1 MGRMNNNTPKPSATA
16 MEPVMG
22 TTGSGKAQYTDGLT
36 PGNLALQ
43 GMSKDPETT
52 NDEPVIYRKVL
63 LRVVFWALGLAACF
77 GAAGVIFAGHDTLW
91 RIVGTCAATAAGA
104 FLILAASR
112 QLDQET
118 TWLPGVM
125 AVSLIVIE
133 YLATLGL
140 TWNLFGSAQERVA
153 LTMLFLAAT
162 TVPAIGFSGILNRPD
177 GALSARVGLLAS
189 TAVFVL
195 LMVGTWGEW
204 LGAAREERWYSLG
217 LSLAIFA
224 ALAVLCL
231 IGSGTDRRHWRWLGV
246 AAAGTA
252 FSMSAYAILLDI
264 HAASTFFVCV
274 VSAAAVVAHANALTW
289 CPLKPAQRWLLW
301 GTIAAGIAT
310 GGFVDLARITS
321 PWQEEMVGRLA
332 GATAIIAGCGTLALL
347 VLARINQRAVPVV
360 ATLADLREVMLTC
373 PRCRAKQ
380 TITLGSG
387 KCGACGLVIQVR
399 VQEPEPEEQKS
410 RQGPAGNSLA

>member
-1 MGRMNNNTPKPSATA
+1 MG
-16 MEPVMG
+16 PVTG
-22 TTGSGKAQYTDGLT
+22 TTVSGAVQHTDRIT
-36 PGNLALQ
+36 PGNLAQQ
-43 GMSKDPETT
+43 GMIEDPESME
-52 NDEPVIYRKVL
+52 NQPVIYRKVL

-91 RIVGTCAATAAGA
+91 RIVGTCAATAVGA
-104 FLILAASR
+104 FLMLAASR

-125 AVSLIVIE
+125 AVSLIVVE

-140 TWNLFGSAQERVA
+140 IWNVFRTAQEPAA

-162 TVPAIGFSGILNRPD
+162 AVPAIGFSGILKRPD
-177 GALSARVGLLAS
+177 GALSARVGLSASLAE
-189 TAVFVL
+189 FVL
-195 LMVGTWGEW
+195 LMVGTWGGW
-204 LGAAREERWYSLG
+204 LGAVRAERWHSLG
-217 LSLAIFA
+217 LSLAVFA
-224 ALAVLCL
+224 VLAVLCL

-246 AAAGTA
+246 AAAGGA
-252 FSMSAYAILLDI
+252 FSISAYAIMLDI
-264 HAASTFFVCV
+264 HETSAFFVCV
-274 VSAAAVVAHANALTW
+274 VSVAAVVAHANALAW

-301 GTIAAGIAT
+301 GTIGAGIAT

-321 PWQEEMVGRLA
+321 PWQEEMLGRLA

-347 VLARINQRAVPVV
+347 VLARINQRVVPVAV
-360 ATLADLREVMLTC
+360 TLADLREITLTC

-380 TITLGSG
+380 TIAIGSG

-399 VQEPEPEEQKS
+399 VQEAESEEQKI
-410 RQGPAGNSLA
+410 GA